1 LHSLDALDPNPTIV
15 DQKVAD
21 IPAYAWT
28 AGEMMGICSA
38 PGPAQGPENGLR
50 CDRSTD
56 VWGIS
61 LDDQCRLGITWP
73 TRGGTGKG
81 APVNVS
87 NAQNGTFVSTQTG
100 GPALCGP
107 DSGGPGAP
115 SAINFQPPE
124 GVEGAPSAAAS
135 GGCVDRLAPRSRLK
149 TAPRATRRGIDLRGS
164 SLDLGCKNGRAGVG
178 QAVSLRVVR
187 VAIARRLASRR
198 CEFLLGDLTF
208 GTPRSCLRT
217 VYITTRGRSKW
228 SFSAKT
234 SLPRGRYTVWVRG
247 VDVFGNIER
256 KTTKRNFAR
265 FRVR

>member
-1 LHSLDALDPNPTIV
+1 
-15 DQKVAD
+15 VA
-21 IPAYAWT
+21 
-28 AGEMMGICSA
+28 G
-38 PGPAQGPENGLR
+38 AQ
-50 CDRSTD
+50 S
-56 VWGIS
+56 
-61 LDDQCRLGITWP
+61 
-73 TRGGTGKG
+73 
-81 APVNVS
+81 
-87 NAQNGTFVSTQTG
+87 GTFASTQTG
-100 GPALCGP
+100 GPTLCGP
-107 DSGGPGAP
+107 DTGGPGAP
-115 SAINFQPPE
+115 NAVNFQPPE
-124 GVEGAPSAAAS
+124 GVEGAASASSAR
-135 GGCVDRLAPRSRLK
+135 CVDRLAPQSRLK

-164 SLDLGCKNGRAGVG
+164 SLDLGCKNGRAGVR

-187 VAIARRLASRR
+187 VAIARRLGGRK

-234 SLPRGRYTVWVRG
+234 SLLRGRYTVWVRG